1 MPAPTMM
8 MSASIRGCWH
18 AARRLSCYAL
28 SGITAA
34 MPHRLIFAAL
44 ALTITALLLGL
55 LWRAIAPGGV
65 TVWEWL
71 ILVAYVGTVPWSA
84 ISAGNALLGFCILMG
99 SRDPPAAVVPQLSRA
114 RETDVPG
121 VKTAILVCIRN
132 EDMAAVLPPLAT
144 LLDGLEAAGAGEAF
158 VLWFA
163 SDTQNPAA
171 ALAEATA
178 IATFCHARSG
188 RPIPVEYRRRAE
200 NTGFKAGNV
209 MDWCDHH
216 GMGLEAFIC
225 LDADSAMS
233 ARAVLRLVS
242 CLEADPRLAILQ
254 QLITGRPAVAPF
266 PRLFQFGMRA
276 GMRSWATGQGWWQG
290 DEGPYWGHN
299 AIIRIA
305 PFRTHGRLETLPD
318 GSHILSHDQVEAVRL
333 HAAGWKVRCLPDE
346 DGSQEGNPPAMP
358 EFLGRDQRWAAGNM
372 QYFALLRLP
381 GLTAMGR
388 WQLWQ
393 AILLFFGAPLWLLL
407 LLAATMNV
415 VTGGGAATPSGAL
428 AAVMVATWLCYFS
441 PKLMGYLQVLLQP
454 VQAARYGGRRRFAAG
469 ALAEIG
475 FTTLF
480 EPPSVLNKAIFLL
493 LLPFGRRGGWAP
505 QNRADRGVTW
515 GDAWRL
521 LWPHTLLGLVLAV
534 ALGPAVV
541 WAVPFLAGLWLA
553 VPLCVVTASPTLA
566 AWMQA
571 RRLCAVPEELGR

>member
-1 MPAPTMM
+1 MPTDTLPQ
-8 MSASIRGCWH
+8 
-18 AARRLSCYAL
+18 
-28 SGITAA
+28 
-34 MPHRLIFAAL
+34 RLIFAAL
-44 ALTITALLLGL
+44 ALTITALLLDA
-55 LWRAIAPGGV
+55 LWRVLAPDGV
-65 TVWEWL
+65 TGWEWV
-71 ILVAYVGTVPWSA
+71 ILLAYAGTVPWSA
-84 ISAGNALLGFCILMG
+84 ISAANALLGLVILLAA
-99 SRDPPAAVVPQLSRA
+99 RDPPAAVVPQLDRA
-114 RETDVPG
+114 READVPG
-121 VKTAILVCIRN
+121 VCTAILVCIRN
-132 EDMAAVLPPLAT
+132 EDMAVVLPPLAR
-144 LLDGLEAAGAGEAF
+144 LLDGLEAAGAGDRFA
-158 VLWFA
+158 LWFA
-163 SDTQNPAA
+163 SDTQDPAA
-171 ALAEATA
+171 ALAEETA
-178 IATFCHARSG
+178 MATFAQARAG
-188 RPIPVEYRRRAE
+188 RPIPVLYRRRAK

-216 GMGLEAFIC
+216 AAGLAAFIC

-242 CLEADPRLAILQ
+242 CMEADPKLAILQ
-254 QLITGRPAVAPF
+254 QLIVGRPAVAAF

-299 AIIRIA
+299 AIIRVA
-305 PFRTHGRLETLPD
+305 PFRAHARLEALPD

-333 HAAGWKVRCLPDE
+333 HAAGWKIRCLPEE
-346 DGSQEGNPPAMP
+346 DGSQEGSPPAMP

-372 QYFALLRLP
+372 QYLELLRLP

-407 LLAATMNV
+407 LLAAVANV
-415 VTGGGAATPSGAL
+415 LTGGGAATPGGAL
-428 AAVMVATWLCYFS
+428 FGVILATWACYFA
-441 PKLMGYLQVLLQP
+441 PKLAGYAQVLLQP
-454 VQAARYGGRRRFAAG
+454 AQAARYGGRKQFAAG

-515 GDAWRL
+515 GDAARL
-521 LWPHTLLGLVLAV
+521 LWPHTALGVMLAL

-541 WAVPFLAGLWLA
+541 WAAPFMAGLWLA
-553 VPLCVVTASPTLA
+553 IPLCVLTASPGMA

-571 RRLCAVPEELGR
+571 RRLCAVPEEVGL